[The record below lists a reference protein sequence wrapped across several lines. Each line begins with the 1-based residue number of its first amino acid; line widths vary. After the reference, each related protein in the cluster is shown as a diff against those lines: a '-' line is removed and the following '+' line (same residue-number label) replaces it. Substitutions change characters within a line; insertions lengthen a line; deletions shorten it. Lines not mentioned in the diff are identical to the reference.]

1 VKIETLYGQL
11 DEIGNRYSFGT
22 EPHQYSPADYKRF
35 EIICIRLSNFFDE
48 QEENSRRFESAT
60 V

>member
-1 VKIETLYGQL
+1 MNIETLYDQL
-11 DEIGNRYSFGT
+11 DEIGDRYPFGT
-22 EPHQYSPADYKRF
+22 EPHQYSSADYKKF
-35 EIICIRLSNFFDE
+35 EIICLRLSNFFNE

>member
-1 VKIETLYGQL
+1 MQIENLYDQL
-11 DEIGNRYSFGT
+11 VEIVDRYPFGT

-35 EIICIRLSNFFDE
+35 KLICVRLSNFFNE

-60 V
+60 A